1 MRKLLN
7 KKALS
12 AFLAIVMTFAT
23 MAGMFTF
30 SASAAT
36 TVTDWTASTVYLNNA
51 DDVQYFF
58 NNLILDDDGYEN
70 QTFLLTADVDMTGK
84 TITARDGYSHKGFSG
99 VFDGQGHTISNV
111 RVGVSAKNAGLFG
124 TGTATTPVIK
134 NVSFVDAFYYG
145 AWQPGFFYGSIG
157 AEILIENV
165 FVDFK
170 EAKTPNS
177 GAIGGG
183 LIGDYTGT
191 GTKSLTIKNS
201 VVTGYF
207 NLQGGGFVGP
217 NTGTIRLENC
227 AFYGEITKDSSAQFI
242 YTVGDKATLKDCIG
256 LGTINGT
263 NRTFSVS
270 GSVVKEGT
278 LIADTTMSGRANT
291 AIAGGVL
298 TLAKSAM
305 TGTAAQ
311 AILTEKGMTG
321 WVATT
326 TGYPMPK
333 TLVKASTPTPA
344 DDALTNYVGYQT
356 TKVDG
361 GKFGLRLVG
370 NLDADTVLADYDN
383 VGFKVTAFFGDKAVA
398 QECVV
403 TTVYSEITA
412 DFGTSSFSQAGKY
425 VYVKECANLPANLG
439 DITFEVTTFA
449 TAADGTT
456 VTLGATYRFVVE
468 VSEIP
473 TVS

>member
-58 NNLILDDDGYEN
+58 NNFILDDDGYAG

-84 TITARDGYSHKGFSG
+84 TITARQRNYHKGFSG
-99 VFDGQGHTISNV
+99 EFNGQGHSISNIS
-111 RVGVSAKNAGLFG
+111 VSVTQGSAGLFG
-124 TGTATTPVIK
+124 GATTAAPIIK
-134 NVSFVDAFYYG
+134 NVSFIDATYTG
-145 AWQPGFFYGSIG
+145 NHQAGFFYG
-157 AEILIENV
+157 ILGTDITIESV
-165 FVDFK
+165 YIDFVN
-170 EAKTPNS
+170 AK
-177 GAIGGG
+177 
-183 LIGDYTGT
+183 YTGSSNAVGGMIGWYKT
-191 GTKSLTIKNS
+191 AGTTATIKNC
-201 VVTGYF
+201 VVTGNF
-207 NLQGGGFVGP
+207 KDTKTGGFIGELQTATV
-217 NTGTIRLENC
+217 NFENC
-227 AFYGEITKDSSAQFI
+227 AFYGTILVDNSSGFVYSSGA
-242 YTVGDKATLKDCIG
+242 TATLKNCIS
-256 LGTINGT
+256 LGTIQGNRSYAASGT
-263 NRTFSVS
+263 CQS
-270 GSVVKEGT
+270 EGT
-278 LIADTTMSGRANT
+278 VIAATGTSGGSADKEIANL
-291 AIAGGVL
+291 VKYD
-298 TLAKSAM
+298 KSAM

-311 AILTEKGMTG
+311 AILTDKGMTG

-356 TKVDG
+356 TEVDG
-361 GKFGLRLVG
+361 DTFGLRLVG
-370 NLDADTVLADYDN
+370 NLKADTVLADYDS
-383 VGFKVTAFFGDKAVA
+383 VGFKVVAFFGDKAVA

-412 DFGTSSFSQAGKY
+412 DFGKSSFSLAGKY

-456 VTLGATYRFVVE
+456 VTLGATYRFVVD

-473 TVS
+473 PVS